1 MERRLSNEDHT
12 TIEHVPLALVT
23 LWVCVCVC
31 ALETGL
37 RVLWRN
43 SATNSKEDGRDQSGH
58 PSSSSSASLT
68 KGAFFDDTRQPIL
81 SSAEQTAR
89 RFCSILEFECEDT
102 NEDEDDGDNEDKA
115 EVVALVLDSK
125 QR

>member
-1 MERRLSNEDHT
+1 M
-12 TIEHVPLALVT
+12 
-23 LWVCVCVC
+23 CVCGGNRTPGVR
-31 ALETGL
+31 AELPQPIQ
-37 RVLWRN
+37 
-43 SATNSKEDGRDQSGH
+43 KEEGWDQSGH